1 MTEFDLELEDIYN
14 QIMYY
19 PNKIYEIFCD
29 FFGEEHVDLQNVY
42 NKEIF
47 YDILKSSYTDVE
59 QLRLNKEACI
69 RGYRNTVVRPYIL
82 VWFPK
87 LKITNE
93 YDESVEVEDLWA
105 KINITYTGKMHYHFQ
120 LNRSTYQKSHILSD
134 YQHSHVCGI
143 DFSLNFSDCC
153 LGTGPIKN
161 TCSSLQLD
169 YDESLWQLF
178 CFELSKYVQTESIAG
193 VPYRRMS
200 SISNSTYSTKINNF
214 FIYRNNYGL
223 PASEPI
229 KEMFLDFTKDF
240 LKRKLLKFNYFND
253 SYGLGMSF
261 LEYIFVISNYFI
273 EWYNEKARHNS
284 MSMTPTELY
293 TTSTLV
299 KSKILNNSI
308 YLHKNYNSSKI
319 SSIYSKLG
327 TTMFHFKGRDVVLNI
342 IDDSDT
348 EDYTTILNIEIAT
361 AILNSILKTLN
372 INYE

>member
-42 NKEIF
+42 SKDSLYSIIKDYFNN
-47 YDILKSSYTDVE
+47 DIEKIKNEKS
-59 QLRLNKEACI
+59 LF
-69 RGYRNTVVRPYIL
+69 VRRYKNVSIIPYIL

-93 YDESVEVEDLWA
+93 YDESVEIEDLWA
-105 KINITYTGKMHYHFQ
+105 RVNITYTGKMYYNFK
-120 LNRSTYQKSHILSD
+120 LNRSTYLKSHVNSD
-134 YQHSHVCGI
+134 YMHSHVCGI
-143 DFSLNFSDCC
+143 NEYLTFQECC

-161 TCSSLQLD
+161 TCCSLQVD

-200 SISNSTYSTKINNF
+200 SISNNNYSTKINNF
-214 FIYRNNYGL
+214 VYRNNYDIG
-223 PASEPI
+223 ASESV
-229 KEMFLDFTKDF
+229 KEVILNFTKDF
-240 LKRKLLKFNYFND
+240 LKKELLKFNYFNG

-261 LEYIFVISNYFI
+261 LEYMLVISNYFI
-273 EWYNEKARHNS
+273 EWYNEKAKHNS
-284 MSMTPTELY
+284 ISITPTELY
-293 TTSTLV
+293 TNVILL
-299 KSKILNNSI
+299 KAKIINNSI
-308 YLHKNYNSSKI
+308 CLCSNYSSNKI

-327 TTMFHFKGRDVVLNI
+327 TTMFNFKGKDVVLNI
-342 IDDSDT
+342 IDDSDKD
-348 EDYTTILNIEIAT
+348 DYTTILNIEIAT

>member
-1 MTEFDLELEDIYN
+1 M
-14 QIMYY
+14 
-19 PNKIYEIFCD
+19 
-29 FFGEEHVDLQNVY
+29 
-42 NKEIF
+42 
-47 YDILKSSYTDVE
+47 
-59 QLRLNKEACI
+59 
-69 RGYRNTVVRPYIL
+69 
-82 VWFPK
+82 
-87 LKITNE
+87 
-93 YDESVEVEDLWA
+93 
-105 KINITYTGKMHYHFQ
+105 
-120 LNRSTYQKSHILSD
+120 
-134 YQHSHVCGI
+134 SHVCGI
-143 DFSLNFSDCC
+143 YNDLPFQDCC

-161 TCSSLQLD
+161 TCHSLNMD

-178 CFELSKYVQTESIAG
+178 CFELNKYVQTESVAG
-193 VPYRRMS
+193 VPYRKMS

-214 FIYRNNYGL
+214 FIYRNNYEL

-240 LKRKLLKFNYFND
+240 LKRELLKFNYFND
-253 SYGLGMSF
+253 SYGLGMPF
-261 LEYIFVISNYFI
+261 LEYILVISNYFI

-308 YLHKNYNSSKI
+308 YLHKNYNSNKI